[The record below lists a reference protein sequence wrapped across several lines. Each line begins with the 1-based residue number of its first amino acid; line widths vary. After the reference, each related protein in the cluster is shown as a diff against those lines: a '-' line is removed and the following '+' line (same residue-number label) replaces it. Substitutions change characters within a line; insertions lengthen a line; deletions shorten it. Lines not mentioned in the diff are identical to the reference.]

1 MGDQGGLAVPA
12 RLRAKRKRGVFPA
25 VSGNKMARRIGFLP
39 RIRNTKH
46 FTYSA
51 AKSFFLMFLV

>member
-12 RLRAKRKRGVFPA
+12 QLRAKRKRGVFPR
-25 VSGNKMARRIGFLP
+25 GNKMARRIGFLP
-39 RIRNTKH
+39 RIRNTKC

-51 AKSFFLMFLV
+51 AKRFFLMFLAKL

>member
-12 RLRAKRKRGVFPA
+12 RLRAKRKRGVFPG
-25 VSGNKMARRIGFLP
+25 GNKMARRIGFLP

-51 AKSFFLMFLV
+51 AKRFF

>member
-12 RLRAKRKRGVFPA
+12 RLGAKRKRGVFPG
-25 VSGNKMARRIGFLP
+25 GNKVARRIGFLP

-51 AKSFFLMFLV
+51 AERFFLMFLAKL

>member
-1 MGDQGGLAVPA
+1 MDDQGGFAVPA
-12 RLRAKRKRGVFPA
+12 RLRAKRKHGVFPR
-25 VSGNKMARRIGFLP
+25 GNKMARRIGFLP

-51 AKSFFLMFLV
+51 VKRFF

>member
-12 RLRAKRKRGVFPA
+12 LLRAKRKRGVFQR
-25 VSGNKMARRIGFLP
+25 GNKMARRIGFLP
-39 RIRNTKH
+39 HIRNTKH

-51 AKSFFLMFLV
+51 AKRFF

>member
-1 MGDQGGLAVPA
+1 MGDQGGLAVLA
-12 RLRAKRKRGVFPA
+12 RLRAKRKRGLF
-25 VSGNKMARRIGFLP
+25 SRGNTMARRIGFLP

-51 AKSFFLMFLV
+51 AKRYFVSF